1 MHAYSRAAFSL
12 IAHSATGFGQIRSG
26 LSLMGKLL
34 AKDVGKGRI
43 TEGEAKD
50 ARGQVEVIG
59 EEGVKGLRYVDMIVE
74 VCPRFPLSL
83 KQYTFASLAA
93 EPDAILASK
102 TSSVSITKIAVAA
115 IPQGVSRAWAGW
127 LACISSTRTRHG
139 TSPRSD
145 VGWDLYMELVVL
157 ISAIYGMEYALT
169 T

>member
-1 MHAYSRAAFSL
+1 MHAYSRATFSL

-50 ARGQVEVIG
+50 ARGQMEVIG
-59 EEGVKGLRYVDMIVE
+59 EEGAKGLRYVDMVVE
-74 VCPRFPLSL
+74 SLSPLSL

-102 TSSVSITKIAVAA
+102 TSSVSITKIAAAA

-145 VGWDLYMELVVL
+145 VGWDLYMELAEL